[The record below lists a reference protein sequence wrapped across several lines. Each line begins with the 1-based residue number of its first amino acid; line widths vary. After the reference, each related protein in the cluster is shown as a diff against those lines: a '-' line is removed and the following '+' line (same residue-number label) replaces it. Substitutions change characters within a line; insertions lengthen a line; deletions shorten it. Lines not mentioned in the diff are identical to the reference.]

1 MRVELWIPTASPIS
15 TPELLS
21 TIGREAEE
29 RGFSCLWV
37 GEHVVLFEEYASSY
51 PYADD
56 GKIPA
61 PPRTGLLEPLNTLAF
76 LAAHTTT
83 VRLGTAMVLLPQRNP
98 VYTAKEVAT
107 LDWLSNGR
115 VDLGIGVGWL
125 EEEFR
130 AVNVSWPQ
138 RGRRT
143 DEYLEVLHTLW
154 TDEISTYEGEFYSLN
169 ACQMFPKPKQDP
181 LPIHI
186 GGESDAAL
194 KRVARAGSGW
204 HTFNRSPEDLVE
216 PLGKLDSLLD
226 EQRRSRSDIT
236 ITVCPYFQPLDAD
249 ITERYA
255 EAGADA
261 VAALVIPMDEDS
273 VRTQLDGL
281 VPVQERAATLAG

>member
-1 MRVELWIPTASPIS
+1 MKLDLWIPTATPFAS
-15 TPELLS
+15 PELLAV
-21 TIGREAEE
+21 IGREAEA
-29 RGFSCLWV
+29 RGIGTIWV
-37 GEHVVLFEEYASSY
+37 GEHVVLFDEYDSQY
-51 PYADD
+51 PYAAD

-61 PPRTGLLEPLNTLAF
+61 PPDSGLLEPLNTLSF
-76 LAAHTTT
+76 LAGHTTT
-83 VRLGTAMVLLPQRNP
+83 VRLGTAMLLLPQRNP

-130 AVNVSWPQ
+130 AVNVSWPR

-154 TDEISTYEGEFYSLN
+154 TDETSAYEGEFYTLEP
-169 ACQMFPKPKQDP
+169 CQMFPKPVQDP

-194 KRVARAGSGW
+194 ARVARAANGW
-204 HTFNRSPEDLVE
+204 HTFNRSPEELAE
-216 PLGKLDSLLD
+216 PLGKLDGMLA
-226 EQRRSRSDIT
+226 ENGRSRSDVT

-249 ITERYA
+249 IAERYA

-261 VAALVIPMDEDS
+261 VSALVIPMDEDS

-281 VPVQERAATLAG
+281 VAVQERAASLQR